1 MPRIVVVGSV
11 NMDLVVASPRLPEA
25 GETLLGGPLRMFPGG
40 KGANQAVA
48 AARLG
53 ADVSFIGCVGR
64 DAWGS
69 ELRSTLA
76 AEKIDVT
83 HLIARGGETTG
94 VAVITVDASGQN
106 TIVVAGGANLA
117 VTTRDVE
124 AAREAIEQADAII
137 MQLETPVAAVQRA
150 AEIARGA
157 DVPVVL
163 NAAPAPPLPAAL
175 LELID
180 VLIVNE
186 SEGRLLAGLPDE
198 TVSQAQ
204 IASHLSAVSRGHVI
218 ITLGRQGAVHYDG
231 QTLTKRDAFAV
242 KSVDTTAAGD
252 AFVGALAVGWCEGLS
267 VPEVLS
273 FACAAGAL
281 AVMKMGA
288 IPSLP
293 TRGEVENQLA
303 DGGAETKSPDTH
315 HS

>member
-11 NMDLVVASPRLPEA
+11 NMDLVVASPRLPGA
-25 GETLLGGPLRMFPGG
+25 GETLLGGPLRTFPGG

-53 ADVSFIGCVGR
+53 ADVTFVGCVGR

-69 ELRSTLA
+69 ELRATLA

-94 VAVITVDASGQN
+94 VAVITVDAAGQN

-117 VTTRDVE
+117 VSTRDVE

-150 AEIARGA
+150 AEIARAA
-157 DVPVVL
+157 DVPVIL
-163 NAAPAPPLPAAL
+163 NAAPAQPLPAAL

-186 SEGRLLAGLPDE
+186 TEGRLLAKLPDE
-198 TVSQAQ
+198 TLLHAQ
-204 IASHLSAVSRGHVI
+204 IASHLSAISRGHVI
-218 ITLGRQGAVHYDG
+218 ITLGKQGALHYDG
-231 QTLTKRDAFAV
+231 IALTQRDAFAV

-252 AFVGALAVGWCEGLS
+252 AFVGALAVAWCEGLS
-267 VPEVLS
+267 VPESLS

-281 AVMKMGA
+281 AVTKMGA

-293 TRGEVENQLA
+293 TRRELEASMSQH
-303 DGGAETKSPDTH
+303 KSGSDP
-315 HS
+315 